1 MQTDEFHLG
10 GQNWTEPAKETPEFH
25 SSLAPTSAT
34 LSNFLTFSS
43 EIHLVHVGIIVEQLT

>member
-43 EIHLVHVGIIVEQLT
+43 EIHLVHVGVIIEQLT